1 MNGMLAAGAP
11 AAEVMTEYVRACR
24 RLGHSVLEPA
34 HLHAAYTA
42 EEGMDLQA
50 LDDDH
55 RTLSE
60 ALAAVEAALVLQEQA
75 HRALAAA
82 WRGAGAVAAVDHL
95 VRHTETAATVVDG
108 LRGSVAAL
116 DELRNRL
123 WQLVEAKVD
132 TTQGIEARGTRAEW
146 LSAARTVTA
155 GVGDRAGASEMV
167 DMQVAPF
174 VATDIA
180 LDWVSTMRDTE
191 SAIRQA
197 YRDAAAA
204 IASQASAVFERP
216 GLSGAIP
223 VAAETV
229 SVASAPAAV
238 VPTSFV
244 AGPAAAGT
252 VPAQSAV
259 SMEAVPASTSTPTA
273 PAAAPSVAPTTP
285 VAADPMA
292 AAAAPM
298 PAATSPL
305 GSGMSGLSG
314 LGQSFS
320 DMLGGLLGSGGGLGE
335 TLGAVGDLDPFSDD
349 RTEGAELDDLGDPEP
364 DEDEEDPD
372 GEEPDEDEPLEGE
385 TPAEESA
392 GPAEAEVPAEPVAVT
407 PEPVVPTPVPE
418 PLADP
423 AVAAPAEPV
432 PADTPCEIA
441 ADELPQ
447 AGP

>member
-1 MNGMLAAGAP
+1 MLDAGAP
-11 AAEVMTEYVRACR
+11 AVEVLTEYARACR
-24 RLGHSVLEPA
+24 QLGHAAPEPA
-34 HLHAAYTA
+34 GLHAAYTA
-42 EEGMDLQA
+42 EDGLDLQA

-55 RTLSE
+55 RALSE
-60 ALAAVEAALVLQEQA
+60 AVAAVEEALLLQEQA
-75 HRALAAA
+75 GRSLPAA
-82 WRGAGAVAAVDHL
+82 WRGAGAEAAADHL
-95 VRHTETAATVVDG
+95 VRHADAAATAVAG
-108 LRGSVAAL
+108 LRGTATAL
-116 DELRNRL
+116 GELRNRL
-123 WQLVEAKVD
+123 WQLMDAKVGTAQD
-132 TTQGIEARGTRAEW
+132 IEARGMRAEW
-146 LSAARTVTA
+146 LGASRTVTTGA
-155 GVGDRAGASEMV
+155 GDRAGASELV
-167 DMQVAPF
+167 DLQVAPF
-174 VATDIA
+174 VANDIA
-180 LDWVSTMRDTE
+180 LDWVCAMRDTE

-204 IASQASAVFERP
+204 IASQASVVFERP

-238 VPTSFV
+238 VPASFV

-259 SMEAVPASTSTPTA
+259 SMEAVPASTSTPAA

-335 TLGAVGDLDPFSDD
+335 TLGAVGDLDPSSDD

-372 GEEPDEDEPLEGE
+372 GEESDEDEPLEGE

-392 GPAEAEVPAEPVAVT
+392 GPAEAEVPAEPAAVT

-432 PADTPCEIA
+432 PVDTPCEIA